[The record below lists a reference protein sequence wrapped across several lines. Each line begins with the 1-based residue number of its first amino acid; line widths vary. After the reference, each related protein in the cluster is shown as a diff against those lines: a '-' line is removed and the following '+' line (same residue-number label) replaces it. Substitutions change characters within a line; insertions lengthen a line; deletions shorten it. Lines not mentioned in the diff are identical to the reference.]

1 MEKDIEEYGQFTKP
15 AELHKAINTLRGM
28 IAGITSYDGVSKDEI
43 NELVNWCS
51 IHAHLRDRHPFSE
64 ILPVVEA
71 ALWDGKI
78 NDEEQKD
85 ILWLCNNFVDD
96 AKYYD
101 LVTSSIQFL
110 HGFVHGIMADREL
123 SDGEI
128 LRLRN
133 WINENEFL
141 RGIYPF
147 DEIDSVLTA
156 ILADGVIEEKERE
169 MLEAVFSNI
178 IEFKDSLNL
187 IESDYSVLRDK
198 YSIQGICSVCPDIQ
212 FDNRLFCFTG
222 RSYKGSR
229 SDLVLKINE
238 LGGIYRESV
247 SSKTDYL
254 VVGNAGNPCWAFS
267 CYGRKIEEAMNIRK
281 LGGKI
286 QIINETDFWDAVMD
300 LE

>member
-1 MEKDIEEYGQFTKP
+1 M
-15 AELHKAINTLRGM
+15 
-28 IAGITSYDGVSKDEI
+28 
-43 NELVNWCS
+43 
-51 IHAHLRDRHPFSE
+51 
-64 ILPVVEA
+64 
-71 ALWDGKI
+71 
-78 NDEEQKD
+78 
-85 ILWLCNNFVDD
+85 
-96 AKYYD
+96 
-101 LVTSSIQFL
+101 
-110 HGFVHGIMADREL
+110 

>member
-1 MEKDIEEYGQFTKP
+1 MEKDIEEYRQFTKP

-43 NELVNWCS
+43 NELANWCS

-71 ALWDGKI
+71 ALGDGKI
-78 NDEEQKD
+78 DDEEQKD

-238 LGGIYRESV
+238 LGGIYLESV

>member
-1 MEKDIEEYGQFTKP
+1 MEKDIEEYRQFTKP

-28 IAGITSYDGVSKDEI
+28 IAGITSHDGVSKDEI
-43 NELVNWCS
+43 NELANWCS

-71 ALWDGKI
+71 ALGDGKI
-78 NDEEQKD
+78 DDEEQKD

>member
-1 MEKDIEEYGQFTKP
+1 MEKDIEEYRQFTKP

-43 NELVNWCS
+43 NELANWCS

-78 NDEEQKD
+78 DDEEQKD

>member
-1 MEKDIEEYGQFTKP
+1 MEKDIEEYRQFTKP

-43 NELVNWCS
+43 NELANWCS

-71 ALWDGKI
+71 ALGDGKI
-78 NDEEQKD
+78 DDEEQKD

>member
-1 MEKDIEEYGQFTKP
+1 MEKDIEEYRQFTKP

-43 NELVNWCS
+43 NELANWCS

-71 ALWDGKI
+71 ALGDGKI
-78 NDEEQKD
+78 DDEEQKD

-247 SSKTDYL
+247 SSKTGL
-254 VVGNAGNPCWAFS
+254 FS
-267 CYGRKIEEAMNIRK
+267 CWKRRKSM
-281 LGGKI
+281 LGFFLLWKKNRRS
-286 QIINETDFWDAVMD
+286 NEYTKTWR
-300 LE
+300 

>member
-1 MEKDIEEYGQFTKP
+1 MEKDIEEYRQFTKP

-43 NELVNWCS
+43 NELANWCS

-71 ALWDGKI
+71 ALGDGKI
-78 NDEEQKD
+78 DDEEQKD

-178 IEFKDSLNL
+178 IEFKESLNL